1 MRKLTRISA
10 IIWFLFPFVTLA
22 QSCSSSTSYRYSKI
36 DRVCESYAPG
46 DQVQVLDGVFKD
58 QTFVVQSVDNR
69 NETLKVQLNSG
80 ESQQFLFSEVR
91 RVCLS
96 VAK

>member
-1 MRKLTRISA
+1 MKKLTRISA
-10 IIWFLFPFVTLA
+10 IICFLFPFVTLA
-22 QSCSSSTSYRYSKI
+22 QSCSSSTSYQYSKI
-36 DRVCESYAPG
+36 DRVYESYAPG

-69 NETLKVQLNSG
+69 NETLKVQLSNG